1 MRPARDRLSFSGCS
15 RVSALPR
22 LQEDSWVHGFRPA
35 RGADKIDRAPVDR
48 RSDPVTFTSPERER
62 GCSLQHAARVRS
74 FPGVRRSILI
84 GVTAGLAVLI
94 LASLGTAA
102 YVVHRRDKSRAE
114 RLTASVKDA
123 EHEEASVRAKLAAAA
138 KSEKAAVKAAYT
150 RGLRAGTKA
159 AQQAQ
164 SAAGDTYNSGYDDGV
179 NAGYAATLGSFDY
192 WNDGGWYL
200 VKMSSTGDPS
210 TPYQVETRSPMRFC
224 LWTYITNDQ
233 IYTGNLAC

>member
-1 MRPARDRLSFSGCS
+1 M
-15 RVSALPR
+15 
-22 LQEDSWVHGFRPA
+22 
-35 RGADKIDRAPVDR
+35 
-48 RSDPVTFTSPERER
+48 
-62 GCSLQHAARVRS
+62 
-74 FPGVRRSILI
+74 
-84 GVTAGLAVLI
+84 LI
-94 LASLGTAA
+94 LASLGTTA
-102 YVVHRRDKSRAE
+102 YVAHRRDKSRAE
-114 RLTASVKDA
+114 RLTSSLEDA
-123 EHEEASVRAKLAAAA
+123 QHEEASVRAKLAAAA

-159 AQQAQ
+159 AQRAQ

-179 NAGYAATLGSFDY
+179 NAGYDATLGGFDY

-210 TPYQVETRSPMRFC
+210 TPYQVETRSAMRFC